1 MENKDIKALNEEQ
14 LEKING
20 GAVADIPEDDRI
32 LPFEP
37 EEEFPDPEK
46 RRRGPIL
53 GSGR

>member
-14 LEKING
+14 LEKISG
-20 GAVADIPEDDRI
+20 GAVAELPEDDRI
-32 LPFEP
+32 LPFDP
-37 EEEFPDPEK
+37 GEEFPDPEK